1 MTATFTE
8 EPPMAF
14 RTLNISELEPI
25 PVVEGTLLWHPLRHA
40 LGVTGFGVNAYTA
53 PAAGHDVVEEHT
65 EASGPDAGHQEL
77 YVVMTGRARFTID
90 GEALEAPAGTCV
102 FLPDPQSRRHAVA
115 VEDGTTVLAVGGEP
129 GKPFEVNA
137 WEWNFRARPH
147 LDAGEWEQAAAIIA
161 DGLEARPGDGSLLYN
176 LACCEA
182 RLGRLDAAN
191 AHLQAALASEPRVR
205 QWAAGDAD
213 LDELRERP
221 DFPL

>member
-65 EASGPDAGHQEL
+65 EASGPDAGQ
-77 YVVMTGRARFTID
+77 
-90 GEALEAPAGTCV
+90 
-102 FLPDPQSRRHAVA
+102 
-115 VEDGTTVLAVGGEP
+115 
-129 GKPFEVNA
+129 
-137 WEWNFRARPH
+137 
-147 LDAGEWEQAAAIIA
+147 WEQAAAIIA